1 LLRSSQA
8 LALIGSKLVS
18 CLVKAM
24 TRGVVI
30 CVASM
35 FSVSLQAGPQAPAVR
50 GVYVPMWEGV
60 GALASLPAG
69 RVNHVLLAF
78 LRLCGPHQLA
88 KDNQVCAGRGDFEL
102 TAGATERA
110 FDLALAQRKRSEPH
124 LVALM
129 SVGGW
134 GGSDGF
140 FAMASSAANRAAFV
154 RSAMRFLQ
162 QHPAIDG
169 LDIDWEHPGGNG
181 AANGVALGSAED
193 GANFVALLADLRA
206 AFYVLGRERGRRVLL
221 TAAVNVTQPVLRR
234 IDWRAAAPLLD
245 RVFMMSYDYHGGW
258 TPRTGHHAAL
268 RSGVP
273 PADDSLQ
280 ESVAALR
287 AQGVPANK
295 LVAGVAFYGRAWRGV
310 ARPRAGEPASGTA
323 LSDDGSITWRALNA
337 CCLRLDGSARAG
349 YQRVWD
355 AQRAAHLLWHPQQRV
370 LISYESVEAVRA
382 KRRWALS
389 QGLGGLFAW
398 EWTQDDGRL
407 LDAMVGTTR

>member
-1 LLRSSQA
+1 ML
-8 LALIGSKLVS
+8 
-18 CLVKAM
+18 
-24 TRGVVI
+24 
-30 CVASM
+30 
-35 FSVSLQAGPQAPAVR
+35 VSLQARGQATTAPQVQ
-50 GVYVPMWEGV
+50 GVYLPMWEGV
-60 GALASLPAG
+60 GALASLPAR

-78 LRLCGPHQLA
+78 LRLCGPQQLA
-88 KDNQVCAGRGDFEL
+88 KDDEVCVGRGDFEL
-102 TAGATERA
+102 TAGPTERA
-110 FDLALAQRKRSEPH
+110 FDLALAQRKRSEPQ
-124 LVALM
+124 LVALA

-140 FAMASSAANRAAFV
+140 FPMAASATTRAAFV
-154 RSAMRFLQ
+154 RSAVRFLQ

-181 AANGVALGSAED
+181 AANGVALGSADD

-206 AFYVLGRERGRRVLL
+206 AFGTLGRERGRRVLL
-221 TAAVNVTQPVLRR
+221 SAAVNVTQPVLQR
-234 IDWRAAAPLLD
+234 IDWHAAAPLLD

-268 RSGVP
+268 RSGTP

-287 AQGVPANK
+287 GQGVPAAK

-310 ARPRAGEPASGTA
+310 ARPRAGEPAAGVA
-323 LSDDGSITWRALNA
+323 FSDDGSITWRALNA
-337 CCLRLDGSARAG
+337 CCLRADGGARAG

-355 AQRAAHLLWHPQQRV
+355 APRAAHLLWHPQTQV

-382 KRRWALS
+382 KRRWAMS

-407 LDAMVGTTR
+407 LDAMVGATR